1 MNEIKIVTYNIL
13 ADYLNSHE
21 YVLVNKKYLDCDGKL
36 KRFEI
41 HSNLREICK
50 KS

>member
-21 YVLVNKKYLDCDGKL
+21 YVLVNKKYLDNEFRIKL
-36 KRFEI
+36 
-41 HSNLREICK
+41 LTK
-50 KS
+50 KFKAT